1 MGNARFRISAEW
13 VSIMRTEFSKQVK
26 RDAADRAK
34 GYCDD
39 CKMKL
44 RLGEFHYDHRIP
56 DWMGGEASLENCQV
70 LCHACHKVK
79 TREDIRNIAKSKR
92 IIDRNRGIKNP
103 AGNFATKNSTEP
115 PSTPTGAYD
124 PIHQN
129 PHRAGQREGR
139 SPLLRR
145 QDHARAHSRM
155 PASSRRS

>member
-1 MGNARFRISAEW
+1 
-13 VSIMRTEFSKQVK
+13 MRTEFSKQVK

-92 IIDRNRGIKNP
+92 IIDRNRGIKKSGRKLCYQKFDGTPVNP
-103 AGNFATKNSTEP
+103 N
-115 PSTPTGAYD
+115 
-124 PIHQN
+124 
-129 PHRAGQREGR
+129 R
-139 SPLLRR
+139 SL
-145 QDHARAHSRM
+145 
-155 PASSRRS
+155 